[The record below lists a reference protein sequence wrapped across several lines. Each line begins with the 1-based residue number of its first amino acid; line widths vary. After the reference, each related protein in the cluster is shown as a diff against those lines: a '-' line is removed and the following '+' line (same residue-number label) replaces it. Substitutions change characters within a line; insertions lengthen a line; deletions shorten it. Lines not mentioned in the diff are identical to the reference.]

1 MELHFLMSSISVSL
15 NINITIVRG
24 RHNIGCCPCWLI
36 SRPFLFGI
44 YILCNTKKKFL
55 LRIDIYTVML
65 ICHKNVVSD
74 MTRYL
79 QYNIALTCIY
89 VLSECQE
96 TYKLYFNYLRK
107 LYDFVSMIYIKR
119 WNYTS

>member
-1 MELHFLMSSISVSL
+1 
-15 NINITIVRG
+15 
-24 RHNIGCCPCWLI
+24 
-36 SRPFLFGI
+36 
-44 YILCNTKKKFL
+44 
-55 LRIDIYTVML
+55 
-65 ICHKNVVSD
+65 

-107 LYDFVSMIYIKR
+107 SSGIYILCNTKKKFLLR
-119 WNYTS
+119 IDIYTVMLICHKNVVSPPNYSYIYI